1 MQEIKGNKIIVVR
14 NNKDRI
20 IRSKNLFSPVTTLAQ
35 HSSFP
40 VVPFI
45 FKFLYA
51 TRVKINQKI

>member
-20 IRSKNLFSPVTTLAQ
+20 IQSKNLFNPVPTLAQ

-45 FKFLYA
+45 FKFNNWCMQPEP
-51 TRVKINQKI
+51 K